1 MTRVSDIDI
10 RTRYEHVELS
20 DKCCICGK
28 AMTESVPQKVYDPPN
43 AKNLA
48 PGAKG
53 KIWSMCRFC
62 KNIVKSTQYREG
74 IPLSEAIR
82 KKKGNVTRY
91 SHDKMA
97 NGLRTS
103 HPKYKTIFNTLNLVT
118 MNGGYVYYPD
128 PDGNVIGDE
137 VDYQSWLMYLDKR
150 DLLVKMTLEELKE
163 AIKVFPDKRFGTWV
177 YERFTKP

>member
-28 AMTESVPQKVYDPPN
+28 AMTESVPQKVYDPPS

-97 NGLRTS
+97 NGLRAS
-103 HPKYKTIFNTLNLVT
+103 DPKYKSIYNSLGLTDMGGGHIF
-118 MNGGYVYYPD
+118 YPD
-128 PDGNVIGDE
+128 SDGGIMGDE
-137 VDYQSWLMYLDKR
+137 VDYVSWLQYLDHRAK
-150 DLLVKMTLEELKE
+150 LVGLSPEELLE
-163 AIKVFPDKRFGTWV
+163 ALKMFPDKRFGTWI